1 MSDFE
6 TQNIQDFGRIG
17 ISVWSSQ
24 NSATAQWRGAAG
36 LALIS
41 GYVDSYTLLKFGVF
55 ASFMSGNTTT
65 GGSQAGQAKFAGAG
79 HSLLPIP
86 FFLLGIF
93 VGTLVGQA
101 DQRRQLHRLLA
112 LVAALLAIGTAAA
125 YWAWPGWLS
134 ILILS
139 TAMGVLNTSITHV
152 GGQTVSLGFVTGDL
166 NSLAQHAALGI
177 KGAPLPQAQGSW
189 DTRWARATV
198 LATVWTAFLGGAIL
212 GTALVSR
219 LAAWTLLVPC
229 VMLLAFPLL
238 GRAAQPPRD

>member
-1 MSDFE
+1 
-6 TQNIQDFGRIG
+6 
-17 ISVWSSQ
+17 VWSPQ
-24 NSATAQWRGAAG
+24 NPASAQWRGAAS

-65 GGSQAGQAKFAGAG
+65 GGSLAGQSKIAAAG

-86 FFLLGIF
+86 FFLFGIF
-93 VGTLVGQA
+93 VGTLVGQV
-101 DQRRQLHRLLA
+101 DQPRQVHRLFA

-134 ILILS
+134 IMILS
-139 TAMGVLNTSITHV
+139 TAMGILNTSITHV

-166 NSLAQHAALGI
+166 NNLAQHAALGI
-177 KGAPLPQAQGSW
+177 KCAPLPDSQGVW

-198 LATVWTAFLGGAIL
+198 LASIWTAFVGGAIL

-238 GRAAQPPRD
+238 GRAAQSPGD

>member
-1 MSDFE
+1 
-6 TQNIQDFGRIG
+6 
-17 ISVWSSQ
+17 VWSSQ
-24 NSATAQWRGAAG
+24 NPARAQWRGAAS

-65 GGSQAGQAKFAGAG
+65 GGSLTGQSKLAAAG

-101 DQRRQLHRLLA
+101 DQRLRLHRLFA
-112 LVAALLAIGTAAA
+112 MVAALLAIGTAAA

-134 ILILS
+134 IMILS
-139 TAMGVLNTSITHV
+139 SAMGILNTSITHV

-166 NSLAQHAALGI
+166 NNLAQHAALGI
-177 KGAPLPQAQGSW
+177 KRTPLPEAQGSW
-189 DTRWARATV
+189 DTRWARAIV
-198 LATVWTAFLGGAIL
+198 LAGIWTAFLGGAIL
-212 GTALVSR
+212 GTALVPR

-238 GRAAQPPRD
+238 DRATQPLRD

>member
-1 MSDFE
+1 
-6 TQNIQDFGRIG
+6 
-17 ISVWSSQ
+17 VWSSQ
-24 NSATAQWRGAAG
+24 NSATVQWRGAAS

-65 GGSQAGQAKFAGAG
+65 GGLLAGQARLAEAG

-101 DQRRQLHRLLA
+101 DQLRTLHRLFG

-125 YWAWPGWLS
+125 CWAWPGWLS
-134 ILILS
+134 IMILS
-139 TAMGVLNTSITHV
+139 TAMGILNTSITHV

-166 NSLAQHAALGI
+166 NSLAQHLALGI
-177 KGAPLPQAQGSW
+177 KGAPLPQVQGSW
-189 DTRWARATV
+189 DTRLARAAV
-198 LATVWTAFLGGAIL
+198 LVSIWTAFLGGAIL
-212 GTALVSR
+212 GTALVYR

-229 VMLLAFPLL
+229 VMLLAFALL
-238 GRAAQPPRD
+238 GRAAQSPRD

>member
-1 MSDFE
+1 
-6 TQNIQDFGRIG
+6 
-17 ISVWSSQ
+17 VWSSQ
-24 NSATAQWRGAAG
+24 NPARAQWRGAAG

-65 GGSQAGQAKFAGAG
+65 GGSLAGQAKLAAAG

-101 DQRRQLHRLLA
+101 DQHLRLHRLFA
-112 LVAALLAIGTAAA
+112 MVAALLAIGTAAA

-134 ILILS
+134 IMILS
-139 TAMGVLNTSITHV
+139 SAMGILNTSITHV

-166 NSLAQHAALGI
+166 NNLAQHAALGI
-177 KGAPLPQAQGSW
+177 KRTPLPEAQGSW
-189 DTRWARATV
+189 DTRWARAIV
-198 LATVWTAFLGGAIL
+198 LAGIWTAFLGGAIL
-212 GTALVSR
+212 GTALVPR

-238 GRAAQPPRD
+238 DRATQPLRD

>member
-1 MSDFE
+1 M
-6 TQNIQDFGRIG
+6 
-17 ISVWSSQ
+17 WSSQ
-24 NSATAQWRGAAG
+24 NPARAQWRGAAS

-65 GGSQAGQAKFAGAG
+65 GGSLTGQSKLAAAG

-101 DQRRQLHRLLA
+101 DQRLRLHRLFA
-112 LVAALLAIGTAAA
+112 MVAALLAIGTAAA

-134 ILILS
+134 IMILS
-139 TAMGVLNTSITHV
+139 SAMGILNTSITHV

-166 NSLAQHAALGI
+166 NNLAQHAALGI
-177 KGAPLPQAQGSW
+177 KRTPLPEAQGSW
-189 DTRWARATV
+189 DTRWARAIV
-198 LATVWTAFLGGAIL
+198 LAGIWTAFLGGAIL
-212 GTALVSR
+212 GTALVPR

-238 GRAAQPPRD
+238 DRATQPLRD

>member
-1 MSDFE
+1 
-6 TQNIQDFGRIG
+6 
-17 ISVWSSQ
+17 VWSSQ
-24 NSATAQWRGAAG
+24 NPARAQWRGAAS

-65 GGSQAGQAKFAGAG
+65 GGSLAGQAKLAAAG

-101 DQRRQLHRLLA
+101 DQRLRLHRLFA
-112 LVAALLAIGTAAA
+112 MVAALLAIGTAAA

-134 ILILS
+134 IMILS
-139 TAMGVLNTSITHV
+139 SAMGILNTSITHV

-166 NSLAQHAALGI
+166 NNLAQHAALGI
-177 KGAPLPQAQGSW
+177 KRTPLPEAQGSW
-189 DTRWARATV
+189 DTRWARAIV
-198 LATVWTAFLGGAIL
+198 LAGIWTAFLGGAIL
-212 GTALVSR
+212 GTALVPR

-238 GRAAQPPRD
+238 DRATQPLRD

>member
-1 MSDFE
+1 
-6 TQNIQDFGRIG
+6 
-17 ISVWSSQ
+17 VWSPQ
-24 NSATAQWRGAAG
+24 NSAMAQWRGAAG

-65 GGSQAGQAKFAGAG
+65 GGSLAGQAKLVAAG

-93 VGTLVGQA
+93 VGTLMGQA
-101 DQRRQLHRLLA
+101 DQRHTLHRLFEM
-112 LVAALLAIGTAAA
+112 VAALLAVGTAAA
-125 YWAWPGWLS
+125 YWAWPSWLS
-134 ILILS
+134 IMILS
-139 TAMGVLNTSITHV
+139 SAMGILNTSITHV

-177 KGAPLPQAQGSW
+177 KRAPLPQTQGPW

-198 LATVWTAFLGGAIL
+198 LASVWTAFLGGAIL

-219 LAAWTLLVPC
+219 LAAWTLLVPS

-238 GRAAQPPRD
+238 GQATQPPGD

>member
-1 MSDFE
+1 MWSP
-6 TQNIQDFGRIG
+6 QNPAR
-17 ISVWSSQ
+17 
-24 NSATAQWRGAAG
+24 AQWRGAAS

-65 GGSQAGQAKFAGAG
+65 GGSLAGQSKIAAAG

-86 FFLLGIF
+86 FFLFGIF
-93 VGTLVGQA
+93 VGTLVGQV
-101 DQRRQLHRLLA
+101 DQPRQLHRLFA

-134 ILILS
+134 IMILS
-139 TAMGVLNTSITHV
+139 TAMGILNTSITHV

-166 NSLAQHAALGI
+166 NNLAQHAALGI
-177 KGAPLPQAQGSW
+177 KRAPLPDSQGAW

-198 LATVWTAFLGGAIL
+198 LASIWTAFLGGAIL

-238 GRAAQPPRD
+238 GRAAQPPGD